1 MKKRFLIISIA
12 VVLVLLLGAAAFS
25 GGRLLNGQGLPML
38 SPGGSSIGIAYGGH
52 SITLRVLPANNLP
65 TTSPDVKGAFDH
77 RQNNN
82 IFVGTGSQIAVPR
95 NSQSGSVDTTTGFSG
110 PTYEVVV
117 TSQTTIYRD
126 DTLDQYNGTLHS
138 GEKIQQVVE
147 PGSLD
152 EIGQDSEITVW
163 GQKTGDRIIAT
174 VLVYT
179 LPTVLNP

>member
-1 MKKRFLIISIA
+1 MKKRFLIIGGA
-12 VVLVLLLGAAAFS
+12 MVLVLLLGAAAFI
-25 GGRLLNGQGLPML
+25 GGRLLNGQGLPLL
-38 SPGGSSIGIAYGGH
+38 SSGGPSIGIAYGGH
-52 SITLRVLPANNLP
+52 SITLRILPAKNFP
-65 TTSPDVKGAFDH
+65 TRPDLKGAFDH

-82 IFVGTGSQIAVPR
+82 IFVGTGSQSAVPQ

-110 PTYEVVV
+110 PIYEVVV